1 MAKLKVEAL
10 EALRFS
16 GVNIW
21 GDKVKTKN
29 IKHRAIKEDSIS
41 RQHMFEMQRTFS

>member
-29 IKHRAIKEDSIS
+29 VKHRAIKEDSIS